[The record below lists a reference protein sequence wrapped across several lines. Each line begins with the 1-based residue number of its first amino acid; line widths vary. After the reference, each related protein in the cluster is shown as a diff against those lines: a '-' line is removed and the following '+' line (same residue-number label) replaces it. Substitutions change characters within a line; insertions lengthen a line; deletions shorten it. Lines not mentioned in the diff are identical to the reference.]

1 MCPVTNSAFR
11 EKEVHRNVGVSWT
24 SWGFVAIVEA
34 SAAEDAGID
43 AAATVTRIST
53 LPLCSPTCGT
63 RRRLAPDKT
72 DELMA
77 QLSGLEGIE
86 TARIRVW
93 DELEDV
99 AAG

>member
-1 MCPVTNSAFR
+1 
-11 EKEVHRNVGVSWT
+11 
-24 SWGFVAIVEA
+24 
-34 SAAEDAGID
+34 
-43 AAATVTRIST
+43 
-53 LPLCSPTCGT
+53 
-63 RRRLAPDKT
+63 LAPDKT